1 MRFRSLLLALSLVLW
16 LGSALSAQQPD
27 ASYRIRPG
35 DELELSIY
43 SLPQPMEQK
52 YTVRADGA
60 FYHPLLG
67 GVPAAGRT
75 VDDVRADVARR
86 LKKRLRNPSF
96 ELGILTYAKSEVAV
110 LGEVKNQG
118 RYAIAPGANVLDV
131 LALAGGLTE
140 KADPQ
145 GALIQRKNTNIEVD
159 LSPPGGATSPLALAN
174 GDILYVYAGNRISI
188 AGEVQKPGIYAVS
201 RRSTNPLADAMKA
214 CGGPKATAAVHRA
227 QLHRPS
233 LAEPLI
239 ISVLPDSAGN
249 YSEGALSLQD
259 GDAIVIPE
267 KQAMVLGNITKQGPI
282 PLQGGETL
290 LDVLTSSGLNAD
302 AELSHVVV
310 LRAEGIKS
318 GQPKQEEYDVRE
330 AFSPDKPGTGANVPI
345 GDGDVVFVPQKGKGL
360 LDNFGLLNLL
370 FLVGSYLR

>member
-1 MRFRSLLLALSLVLW
+1 MRSHFLLLWLILGLSAGLL
-16 LGSALSAQQPD
+16 AQQPD
-27 ASYRIRPG
+27 ANYRIRPG
-35 DELELSIY
+35 DELELSIF
-43 SLPQPMEQK
+43 SLPQPIEQK

-67 GVPAAGRT
+67 AVPAAGRT
-75 VDDVRADVARR
+75 VDDVRADVARI
-86 LKKRLRNPSF
+86 LKKRLRNPRF
-96 ELGILTYAKSEVAV
+96 ELGILSYAKSEIAV

-118 RYAIAPGANVLDV
+118 RYSIAPGATVLDV
-131 LALAGGLTE
+131 LAMAGGLTD

-159 LSPPGGATSPLALAN
+159 LSPPEGQGAPLALAG

-201 RRSTNPLADAMKA
+201 RRSSNPLADAMKA
-214 CGGPKATAAVHRA
+214 CGGPKSTAAVNRA

-233 LAEPLI
+233 LGQPLT
-239 ISVLPDSAGN
+239 ISVVPDASGN
-249 YSEGALSLQD
+249 FSEDARHLQD

-267 KQAMVLGNITKQGPI
+267 RQAMVLGNITKQGPI
-282 PLQGGETL
+282 PLHGGETL
-290 LDVLTSSGLNAD
+290 LDVLTSGGVNPDS
-302 AELSHVVV
+302 ELSHVVV

-318 GQPKQEEYDVRE
+318 GQPKQEEYDVAQ
-330 AFSPDKPGTGANVPI
+330 AFSPDKAASIASVAI
-345 GDGDVVFVPQKGKGL
+345 HDGDVVFVPQKGKGL